1 MDSFHYK
8 TYVHILFSEE
18 NSLIYSYLE
27 EVYFIWIASFQQAI
41 PPTYFPYARWPQCDP
56 SRKNPV
62 TTIRMDVLKINYYL
76 NLHVKHVLNFH
87 AFLFIFRQLLTN
99 RWQSLNFGFKTR
111 TLITCHI
118 FTTTLTDWEKKL
130 TIIRNLHEKNDKF
143 EHRRRSLG
151 CLYALVQELEEHYF
165 SPVTRFLWL

>member
-27 EVYFIWIASFQQAI
+27 EVYFILIASEAI
-41 PPTYFPYARWPQCDP
+41 PPTYFQYAKWPQCDP

-62 TTIRMDVLKINYYL
+62 IAIRMDVLKINYYL
-76 NLHVKHVLNFH
+76 NLHVKHMLNFH
-87 AFLFIFRQLLTN
+87 AFLLIFCQLLTN

-111 TLITCHI
+111 TLITRHI
-118 FTTTLTDWEKKL
+118 FTITLTDWKKIDDY
-130 TIIRNLHEKNDKF
+130 TKF
-143 EHRRRSLG
+143 
-151 CLYALVQELEEHYF
+151 
-165 SPVTRFLWL
+165 TRKKW